1 MNFVITAGH
10 SNTDPGAVAGTRK
23 EADIAR
29 DMRNMVALKLR
40 QRGHT
45 VATDGEGEVNK
56 PLREAIAL
64 IKPGAVAV
72 EFHCNASTN
81 SRATGVESI
90 SLPKHKSLAQRI
102 SKCVS
107 EVLGLPLR
115 GDAGWIDQ
123 SASARGRLGF
133 VNAGGIIVELFFIS
147 NPDNLQAWESK
158 KWLAATAVTNALD
171 ESSPRCSSCSNTG
184 AIWLALLFWLWLCF
198 LSTPTDKHNTKQG
211 RRRCRQ
217 RGTLHV
223 LPQTKH

>member
-29 DMRNMVALKLR
+29 DMRSMVALKLR

-90 SLPKHKSLAQRI
+90 SLPRHKALSQRI
-102 SKCVS
+102 SACVS
-107 EVLGLPLR
+107 KVLGLPLR

-158 KWLAATAVTNALD
+158 KWLVATAVTNAL
-171 ESSPRCSSCSNTG
+171 ESSP
-184 AIWLALLFWLWLCF
+184 
-198 LSTPTDKHNTKQG
+198 
-211 RRRCRQ
+211 
-217 RGTLHV
+217 
-223 LPQTKH
+223 

>member
-64 IKPGAVAV
+64 IKSGAVAV

-107 EVLGLPLR
+107 EV
-115 GDAGWIDQ
+115 
-123 SASARGRLGF
+123 F
-133 VNAGGIIVELFFIS
+133 TIS
-147 NPDNLQAWESK
+147 NNFSLGETYCPKLIFTEEIYPEIG
-158 KWLAATAVTNALD
+158 LLTVTV
-171 ESSPRCSSCSNTG
+171 
-184 AIWLALLFWLWLCF
+184 FVM
-198 LSTPTDKHNTKQG
+198 
-211 RRRCRQ
+211 
-217 RGTLHV
+217 V
-223 LPQTKH
+223 LGVK

>member
-64 IKPGAVAV
+64 IKSGAVAV

-81 SRATGVESI
+81 SHATGVESI

-133 VNAGGIIVELFFIS
+133 VNAGGVIVELFFLS
-147 NPDNLQAWESK
+147 NPDNLHAWDSK
-158 KWLAATAVTNALD
+158 KWLVATAVTNAL
-171 ESSPRCSSCSNTG
+171 ESSP
-184 AIWLALLFWLWLCF
+184 
-198 LSTPTDKHNTKQG
+198 
-211 RRRCRQ
+211 
-217 RGTLHV
+217 
-223 LPQTKH
+223 